1 MNSKILSTFFF
12 LHIIFG
18 VRLFAQQIDT
28 TALQLQQN
36 EKAYDAGSGKIFIYS
51 KPKPFA
57 FITHLPSD
65 AAGIVSATFKKKA
78 IKPLLLIGVST
89 GLLLLADEPIAN
101 GVQRFSRN
109 IHLHPEENNLTLWAV
124 KIGNKP
130 TTILKAPKNLNTALY
145 QVGQGFP
152 GLLLGAGL
160 FITGK
165 INHNYRSVS
174 TASQLAESF
183 ILMGITT
190 QVLKRLTGRQ
200 SPMPGNNNA
209 DQWKLLPSFKSYQTH
224 TSSYDAF
231 PSGHLATLMSTVTIL
246 TENYPEKKWIKP
258 VGYSIT
264 GLVGLAMINNGAH
277 WVSDYPLAIGLGYL
291 CARQVAKRNIR
302 VAGKTVFNPHANKLS
317 FTLNYCNGSLLPA
330 CIYKL

>member
-57 FITHLPSD
+57 FITHLPND

-78 IKPLLLIGVST
+78 IKPLLLIGAST

-101 GVQRFSRN
+101 GVQQFSRN
-109 IHLHPEENNLTLWAV
+109 INLHPEENNLTLWAV

-145 QVGQGFP
+145 QVAAAP
-152 GLLLGAGL
+152 
-160 FITGK
+160 
-165 INHNYRSVS
+165 
-174 TASQLAESF
+174 
-183 ILMGITT
+183 TT
-190 QVLKRLTGRQ
+190 
-200 SPMPGNNNA
+200 
-209 DQWKLLPSFKSYQTH
+209 
-224 TSSYDAF
+224 
-231 PSGHLATLMSTVTIL
+231 
-246 TENYPEKKWIKP
+246 
-258 VGYSIT
+258 
-264 GLVGLAMINNGAH
+264 
-277 WVSDYPLAIGLGYL
+277 
-291 CARQVAKRNIR
+291 VA
-302 VAGKTVFNPHANKLS
+302 
-317 FTLNYCNGSLLPA
+317 
-330 CIYKL
+330 